1 MPDYVPV
8 AVGFKNWMDVITSGA
23 PVARSVAEKNGA
35 GGVVPNMNLSGKR
48 EIVHIKPIALILLD

>member
-1 MPDYVPV
+1 MLNHVPV
-8 AVGFKNWMDVITSGA
+8 VVGFKNWMDVITSSA
-23 PVARSVAEKNGA
+23 PLARSVAEKNGA